1 MSEQLSKNFFR
12 HEFECPC
19 GCGSDDVD
27 MRLVEALQQLRDRLG
42 APVNVNSGV
51 RCAKRNAQ
59 LKDSSKQSQH
69 LLGKAADIRV
79 TGYKPEQVASEAEEI
94 AEFANGG
101 VGLYDTFVHVDVRNG
116 RARWDYR
123 KKAGD

>member
-1 MSEQLSKNFFR
+1 MTEQIAKNFFR

-42 APVNVNSGV
+42 KPIVVNSGI
-51 RCAKRNAQ
+51 RCEKHNAKIPN
-59 LKDSSKQSQH
+59 SSKNSQH
-69 LLGKAADIRV
+69 VLGKAADIRCK
-79 TGYKPEQVASEAEEI
+79 GYKSEQIASEAEEI

-101 VGLYDTFVHVDVRNG
+101 LGLYDTFVHVDVRNG